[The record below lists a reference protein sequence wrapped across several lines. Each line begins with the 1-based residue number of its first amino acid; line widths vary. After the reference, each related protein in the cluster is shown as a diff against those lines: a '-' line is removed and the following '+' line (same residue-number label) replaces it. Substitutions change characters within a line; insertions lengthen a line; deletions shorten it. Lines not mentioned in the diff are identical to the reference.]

1 MIRSALLLS
10 AAALMA
16 APAFAAQE
24 MLQPVAHEAQDA
36 QEPQARDPLADL
48 LDDLDS
54 RRQRPAPAQEDEPEA
69 GEDDPFGL
77 EEDEEVFEDEPA
89 DQPNPFGFDPEDEDD
104 VDADAPI
111 ETAPLD
117 PDQDFDPL
125 NTPQIDLD
133 SPEGA
138 AAALGRPVELSSE
151 PGSLAVLRGLD
162 KVTARTA
169 DFEAPIGETV
179 QFGGLEVTVQYCRR
193 RPPEEPPEIFA
204 FVQIDDPRTQTAAS
218 YRQMGLTAESA
229 AQIEEDA
236 GGPARWLFSG
246 WMFGS
251 NPALNALEH
260 PVYDVW
266 VIDCRS

>member
-10 AAALMA
+10 VAALMA
-16 APAFAAQE
+16 VPAFAQE
-24 MLQPVAHEAQDA
+24 TLQPVAHQAQD
-36 QEPQARDPLADL
+36 EPEGEARDPLADL
-48 LDDLDS
+48 LDDLD
-54 RRQRPAPAQEDEPEA
+54 RRRERPAPAQDVDA
-69 GEDDPFGL
+69 DADEDDPFGL
-77 EEDEEVFEDEPA
+77 EDDEDAFEDEPA
-89 DQPNPFGFDPEDEDD
+89 DQPNPFGFEPEDEI
-104 VDADAPI
+104 DAGEGDAPI

-125 NTPQIDLD
+125 NAPLIDAD

-204 FVQIDDPRTQTAAS
+204 FVQIDDPRAQTVAA
-218 YRQMGLTAESA
+218 YRQMGLTPDSA
-229 AQIEEDA
+229 APAEEE
-236 GGPARWLFSG
+236 GEPSRWLFSG

>member
-16 APAFAAQE
+16 APAHGAQE
-24 MLQPVAHEAQDA
+24 MLQPVAHQVQD
-36 QEPQARDPLADL
+36 EPEGEARDPLADL
-48 LDDLDS
+48 LDDLD
-54 RRQRPAPAQEDEPEA
+54 RRREHPAPARDDDADA

-77 EEDEEVFEDEPA
+77 EEGEDAYEDEPA
-89 DQPNPFGFDPEDEDD
+89 DQPNPFGFDPDDADEG
-104 VDADAPI
+104 DAPI

-125 NTPQIDLD
+125 TAPLIDAE

-151 PGSLAVLRGLD
+151 PGSLAVMRGLD

-204 FVQIDDPRTQTAAS
+204 FVQIDDPRTQTVAA
-218 YRQMGLTAESA
+218 YRQMGLTPDSAPAEA
-229 AQIEEDA
+229 EGEP
-236 GGPARWLFSG
+236 GRWLFSG